1 MTNHRSGGNNLENSY
16 LASFSVRPPSG
27 ALGALGALGPLGA
40 INSGLEPGE
49 YGVSSSLALFGTE
62 LDNLKMHWIV
72 LSLSHTH

>member
-1 MTNHRSGGNNLENSY
+1 MTNHMSGNNNLENSY

-49 YGVSSSLALFGTE
+49 YGALSSSLLALLGTE
-62 LDNLKMHWIV
+62 LGNLKMHR
-72 LSLSHTH
+72 S